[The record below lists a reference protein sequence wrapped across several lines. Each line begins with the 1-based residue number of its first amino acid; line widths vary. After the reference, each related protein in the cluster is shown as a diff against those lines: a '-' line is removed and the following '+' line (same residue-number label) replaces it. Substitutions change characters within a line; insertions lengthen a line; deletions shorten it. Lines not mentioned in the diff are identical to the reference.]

1 MYSKRLPADGPREA
15 FRNFLNAG
23 DYGLGLDVVVV
34 VVELEEFD
42 DGLVVVVFVFVVSLV
57 SFVFSVVGFTTVVLF
72 STFFSGPGE
81 LPGATTVSFCSHPPR
96 SAALAKMQ
104 NNFFIDL
111 DWLPI
116 LDNAESNRARASV
129 LPNRDFLKALQTI
142 TAAARIEDRAP
153 RQPRRR

>member
-1 MYSKRLPADGPREA
+1 MYSKKASRGSITGSLSEIGE
-15 FRNFLNAG
+15 AG

-34 VVELEEFD
+34 VVEEFD

-72 STFFSGPGE
+72 STFFSGAGE

-96 SAALAKMQ
+96 SAAVAKMQ
-104 NNFFIDL
+104 NNFFISL

-116 LDNAESNRARASV
+116 LGQR
-129 LPNRDFLKALQTI
+129 
-142 TAAARIEDRAP
+142 
-153 RQPRRR
+153 